1 MYPIYQPHT
10 ASPSAAGKPSFDS
23 TVSLKI
29 GVLALQGDFRE
40 HLQVLE
46 TLGIDGIEVRRESEL
61 HQVDGLIIP
70 GGESTAMQKLAQSFA
85 LWNPL
90 HDAIHAGMPVFGTCA
105 GLILLATRITDGI
118 AGQESL
124 AALDVNVRR
133 NAFGNQLDSF
143 ETELAVAGINGPVHA
158 AFIRGPVIE
167 EVGEGVEVLARLH
180 DGRVVAARSGNALGI
195 SFHPEVTGETRI
207 HRLFADMVL
216 SAR

>member
-1 MYPIYQPHT
+1 M
-10 ASPSAAGKPSFDS
+10 
-23 TVSLKI
+23 
-29 GVLALQGDFRE
+29 RE
-40 HLQVLE
+40 HMV
-46 TLGIDGIEVRRESEL
+46 TLNSLGVAVVEVKTPEQLAKIDALV
-61 HQVDGLIIP
+61 IP
-70 GGESTAMQKLAQSFA
+70 GGESTTIFKLSEIFEMLQ
-85 LWNPL
+85 PL
-90 HDAIHAGMPVFGTCA
+90 RDAIAGGLPVLGTCA
-105 GLILLATRITDGI
+105 GLILLADRILDGAI
-118 AGQESL
+118 GQETL
-124 AALDVNVRR
+124 GGLDVTVRR